1 MFQAYLLKGE
11 TKSNIIVAGFPVS
24 FMYFSR
30 HLVPAFKS
38 RDLSSVHV
46 MTRVYKTLLLCMRFT
61 RSNDELDELDE
72 LVE

>member
-1 MFQAYLLKGE
+1 MGWG
-11 TKSNIIVAGFPVS
+11 VAGFPVL

-38 RDLSSVHV
+38 RDRSSVHV
-46 MTRVYKTLLLCMRFT
+46 MTRVEKTLLLCMRFT

>member
-1 MFQAYLLKGE
+1 
-11 TKSNIIVAGFPVS
+11 
-24 FMYFSR
+24 MYFSR

-46 MTRVYKTLLLCMRFT
+46 MTKVDKTLLLCMRFT

>member
-1 MFQAYLLKGE
+1 MADRD
-11 TKSNIIVAGFPVS
+11 VAGFPVS

-46 MTRVYKTLLLCMRFT
+46 MTRVKKNVVVVYAIHSK
-61 RSNDELDELDE
+61 
-72 LVE
+72 

>member
-1 MFQAYLLKGE
+1 MHSRSIIYLFKN
-11 TKSNIIVAGFPVS
+11 TCVAGFPVS

-46 MTRVYKTLLLCMRFT
+46 MTRVKKNVVVVYAIHSK
-61 RSNDELDELDE
+61 
-72 LVE
+72 

>member
-1 MFQAYLLKGE
+1 M
-11 TKSNIIVAGFPVS
+11 KSLEESVAGFPVL

-46 MTRVYKTLLLCMRFT
+46 MTRVEKTLLLCMRFT